1 MIKLQIFEDFLFI
14 SLHIIKKTIEIQNQ
28 DLKTNQTVGGTCGLG
43 LKVKKWIFL
52 FFLEI
57 EPESR
62 LNNDKHNIIILFS
75 QSALQKTW
83 LGLKKIKF

>member
-1 MIKLQIFEDFLFI
+1 MI
-14 SLHIIKKTIEIQNQ
+14 
-28 DLKTNQTVGGTCGLG
+28 
-43 LKVKKWIFL
+43 KKWIFL

-83 LGLKKIKF
+83 LGMKKIKF